1 MTQTT
6 WLVTFD
12 GARARAF
19 RKVEERPGW
28 AEFDLGVPE
37 GAHRPPPF
45 DERTSVYQ
53 SHGAARSRQEPRT
66 DPERMTEESFVA
78 GLCTRLAE
86 HGERGEF
93 QKLIIAAP
101 PRAMGAF
108 RDACAKGL
116 AARIAAEID
125 ADYVNTPI
133 EHIAR
138 YLAPHA

>member
-28 AEFDLGVPE
+28 AEFDLDVAQ
-37 GAHRPPPF
+37 GARRPTHV
-45 DERTSVYQ
+45 DERSSVYQ
-53 SHGAARSRQEPRT
+53 SHGAARSRPEPRT
-66 DPERMTEESFVA
+66 DPERLLEESFVA
-78 GLCTRLAE
+78 GLCARLAE
-86 HGERGEF
+86 HGGRGDF
-93 QKLIIAAP
+93 HKLIIAAP
-101 PRAMGAF
+101 PRALGAF
-108 RDACAKGL
+108 RDACDKGL

-138 YLAPHA
+138 YLAQHA